1 MLNQEQCSGM
11 NCKAFRIRLF
21 KSLVLSYVTNE
32 QNKLANKLGNRSRVF
47 FIEHLTEHVIYNQ
60 IRKRFCLRN
69 I

>member
-21 KSLVLSYVTNE
+21 KSVILSYVTTE
-32 QNKLANKLGNRSRVF
+32 QNNLANKLGNQSCFF
-47 FIEHLTEHVIYNQ
+47 FIEHLTEHVNYNQ
-60 IRKRFCLRN
+60 IRKRFFLRN